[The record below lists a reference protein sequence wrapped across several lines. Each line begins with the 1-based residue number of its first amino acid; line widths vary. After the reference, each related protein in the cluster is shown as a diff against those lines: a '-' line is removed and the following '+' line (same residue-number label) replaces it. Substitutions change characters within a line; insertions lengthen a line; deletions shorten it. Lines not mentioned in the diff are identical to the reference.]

1 MLEQKKT
8 AKLSR
13 GQWQAHIRAQKKSG
27 LSRAEYCR
35 RHELSYHA
43 LTYWQRK
50 CTEPSRTQSLLVP
63 VPTGWIVGR
72 CMVTQQQPAGVK
84 ILLNDRIGIEITERF
99 SSKALL
105 QVLSVLENR

>member
-1 MLEQKKT
+1 MSKQKKT

-13 GQWQAHIRAQKKSG
+13 GQWQAHVRAQKGSG
-27 LSRAEYCR
+27 LNRAEYCR

-50 CTEPSRTQSLLVP
+50 CTEPSRAQSLLVP
-63 VPTGWIVGR
+63 VPTGRIVGR
-72 CMVTQQQPAGVK
+72 CMVPQQPAGVK
-84 ILLNDRIGIEITERF
+84 ILLDNRIAIEITERF

-105 QVLSVLENR
+105 QVLSALENR

>member
-13 GQWQAHIRAQKKSG
+13 SQWQAHIRAQKKSG
-27 LSRAEYCR
+27 LSRTEYCR

-63 VPTGWIVGR
+63 VPTGRIVGR
-72 CMVTQQQPAGVK
+72 CMVPQQNAGVK
-84 ILLNDRIGIEITERF
+84 ILLGDRIAIEVTERF
-99 SSKALL
+99 SSNALL